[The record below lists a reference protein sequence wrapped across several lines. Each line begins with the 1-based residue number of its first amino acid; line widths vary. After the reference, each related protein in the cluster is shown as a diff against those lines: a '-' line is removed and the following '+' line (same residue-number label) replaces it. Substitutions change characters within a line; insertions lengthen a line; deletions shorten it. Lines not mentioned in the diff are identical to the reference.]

1 MGCVTKEAKLTSE
14 KIQRGLNLCYYG
26 PFCCFF
32 ELPTV
37 LFNLKR
43 SVHVRSY
50 KLRDLAVIQSVI
62 NTELLK
68 VVVVSVF
75 RYIIRNFHL
84 YLMVDTN

>member
-1 MGCVTKEAKLTSE
+1 MKRSREASIFVITD
-14 KIQRGLNLCYYG
+14 R
-26 PFCCFF
+26 FF
-32 ELPTV
+32 VFVELPTV

-75 RYIIRNFHL
+75 HSYTRKFSFVINGGY
-84 YLMVDTN
+84 